1 MHMKARSIARN
12 RHVSGHHTC
21 LLALVTLCR
30 AAIAPATLLARRP
43 RDPCFILGPGG
54 AVRNSRLPSTH
65 AMAVNWAGLVGIGFL
80 AIGAVFGENTLI
92 KLQHLKGLAVAH

>member
-1 MHMKARSIARN
+1 
-12 RHVSGHHTC
+12 
-21 LLALVTLCR
+21 
-30 AAIAPATLLARRP
+30 
-43 RDPCFILGPGG
+43 
-54 AVRNSRLPSTH
+54 VRNSRLPSTH